1 MNFLDQPLSF
11 TRTSRISRSPAQY
24 AASIERTGRSGSPLL
39 RAAVFVLVAAILV
52 IAATA

>member
-11 TRTSRISRSPAQY
+11 TRTARICRTPAQY
-24 AASIERTGRSGSPLL
+24 AASIERPTRPGSPLL

-52 IAATA
+52 IAAKA